1 MIQLGR
7 NTGKLHAQAMHIVF
21 TLKVGDSCAIAMPRE
36 SPETLKKYLGVFKDN
51 GLLVQVKNATKKVNG
66 VKIFTGYIITR
77 I

>member
-36 SPETLKKYLGVFKDN
+36 SPETLKKYLGIFKDN
-51 GLLVQVKNATKKVNG
+51 GLLVQVKRATKKIGSTIV
-66 VKIFTGYIITR
+66 FTGYIITR